1 MGVDISKFRADII
14 IAAIQG
20 MTSNLITTDQIESK
34 RYKEIFVKSA
44 FEIADLAVM
53 ELTKRKDNETRI

>member
-1 MGVDISKFRADII
+1 MGIDINKFRADII